1 VRIQPGNLLLHAE
14 KGIALRDLLLRE
26 GILMDFPCGGR
37 GRCGQCRVRI
47 DPAPETGKGKE
58 GLLSPKELKE
68 GTRLACEA
76 VLVADSSVTIPEG
89 KTTGGAWKG
98 ASKLE
103 ETHLGIE
110 DPIVT
115 RRSLRVPPPSLED
128 QTADWERTR
137 GALAAE
143 GLSVGDPDLTAL
155 EQLARNTRAGKGD
168 LHLIMEDGSVLCS
181 CACET
186 CDCRYYGFAVD
197 LGTTTV
203 DVALYNLETGRRV
216 ARNTLLNRQTAFGAD
231 VISRAQAFGNDR
243 RAVRKAALETI
254 EEAALETLRRAAV
267 SPESVVRSVV
277 VGNPIMMHILHDL
290 DPLQL
295 TLSPYVPI
303 ISGMARRKPVDF
315 GWSFQRF
322 GWVET
327 LPLISAFVG
336 ADTVGMIVALGLGHR
351 EDHETTLSVDIGT
364 NGELVLA
371 RGGRLYS
378 TSAAAGPAFEGAQI
392 ACGCRAVPGAVCG
405 VEIRADGVSLETLE
419 NAPPLGICG
428 TSLIMAV
435 SQLLDLGLVE
445 PTGRLLGPGEVRE
458 PALRSRLF
466 KANGVLAF
474 ALSDDRKVYI
484 TQKDIRELQLAK
496 GAIRTAVEVLIEEVG
511 VSWEEI
517 DRVSLAGN
525 FGAGMD
531 IGAEMRI
538 GLFPGKDPA
547 KVDVVGNAALRGA
560 ALVLISRAHRKWA
573 LEAPR
578 SCTFLELAGRP
589 DFQMRF
595 ADSLLF

>member
-1 VRIQPGNLLLHAE
+1 
-14 KGIALRDLLLRE
+14 
-26 GILMDFPCGGR
+26 MDFPCGGK

-47 DPAPETGKGKE
+47 QPAPETGKGKQ
-58 GLLSPKELKE
+58 GLLSPKELAE
-68 GTRLACEA
+68 GIRLACET
-76 VLVADSSVTIPEG
+76 VLVEDSTVTIPEG
-89 KTTGGAWKG
+89 KTTGGVWKG

-103 ETHLGIE
+103 ESRLGIE

-115 RRSLRVPPPSLED
+115 RRTVRIPEPSLED
-128 QTADWERTR
+128 QAADWERTSQE
-137 GALAAE
+137 LAAD
-143 GLSVGDPDLTAL
+143 GIRLGAPDLTSL
-155 EQLARNTRAGKGD
+155 ERLSRDLRANRGS
-168 LHLIMEDGSVLCS
+168 LHLIMEDGSLICS

-186 CDCRYYGFAVD
+186 CECRYYGFAID

-231 VISRAQAFGNDR
+231 VISRAQAFGKDRSAVR
-243 RAVRKAALETI
+243 RAALDTI
-254 EEAALETLRRAAV
+254 EEAALETLRQSAV

-277 VGNPIMMHILHDL
+277 VGNSIMMHILHDL
-290 DPLQL
+290 DPVQL
-295 TLSPYVPI
+295 TLSPYVPV
-303 ISGMARRKPVDF
+303 ISGMIRRRPADF

-322 GWVET
+322 GCVES

-336 ADTVGMIVALGLGHR
+336 ADTVGMIVALGLGRR

-371 RGGRLYS
+371 RGGKLYS

-405 VEIRADGVSLETLE
+405 VEIRENGVGLDTLE
-419 NAPPLGICG
+419 NASPIGICG

-435 SQLLDLGLVE
+435 SQLLDLGVIE
-445 PTGRLLGPGEVRE
+445 ATGRLLEPKEVQQ
-458 PALRSRLF
+458 PALKSRLF
-466 KANGVLAF
+466 HVNGDLAF
-474 ALSDDRKVYI
+474 ALTEDRTVYI
-484 TQKDIRELQLAK
+484 AQKDIRELQLAK
-496 GAIRTAVEVLIEEVG
+496 GAIRTAVEVLIEEIG

-560 ALVLISRAHRKWA
+560 ALVLISRSHRRRA
-573 LEAPR
+573 VEVPQ

-589 DFQMRF
+589 DFQTRF
-595 ADSLLF
+595 VESLLF